1 MDTKYWIAQA
11 IIVVAYILL
20 GIGLRKKN
28 RMEILAFSCIYQALM
43 VIQFTLL
50 GGVMGIIASI
60 IALLRNALFIYNEKK
75 SKANPKW
82 ILAVFGVIAIVLT
95 IIFYKSPVDIL
106 PCVLTLVGIYSYWAS
121 STKVTRVGNIVISMC
136 YIIYAIPFKSWFSII
151 CEGYLI
157 INTIV
162 GYCKFES
169 KKKSE

>member
-1 MDTKYWIAQA
+1 M
-11 IIVVAYILL
+11 LFL
-20 GIGLRKKN
+20 
-28 RMEILAFSCIYQALM
+28 
-43 VIQFTLL
+43 
-50 GGVMGIIASI
+50 SI
-60 IALLRNALFIYNEKK
+60 TKK

-169 KKKSE
+169 KKKVNSIYGMFIGKRRTLLFLFTKTLLNPLIRVYIKNTNERSLQL